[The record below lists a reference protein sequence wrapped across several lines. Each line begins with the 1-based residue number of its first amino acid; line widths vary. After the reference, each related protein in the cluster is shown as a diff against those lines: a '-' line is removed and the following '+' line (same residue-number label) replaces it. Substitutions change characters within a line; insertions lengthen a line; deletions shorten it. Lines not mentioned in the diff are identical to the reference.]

1 MFTTYENEGFG
12 FDVIITAYDCQEPFL
27 NKQFTPCLQ
36 YDPDFI
42 EMMKGKEKEHYQ
54 FLKDFYDETIP
65 LRYENID
72 KICQIKEIEY
82 PEDEEIGQKE

>member
-1 MFTTYENEGFG
+1 
-12 FDVIITAYDCQEPFL
+12 
-27 NKQFTPCLQ
+27 
-36 YDPDFI
+36 
-42 EMMKGKEKEHYQ
+42 MKGKEKEHYQ

-82 PEDEEIGQKE
+82 PEDEEIGQKEWAKHW